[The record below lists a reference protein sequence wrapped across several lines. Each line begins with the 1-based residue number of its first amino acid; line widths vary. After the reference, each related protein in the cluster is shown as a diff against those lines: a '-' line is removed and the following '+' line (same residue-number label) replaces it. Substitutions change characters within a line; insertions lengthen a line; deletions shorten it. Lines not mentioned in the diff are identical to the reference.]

1 MDLMS
6 KFIEVLEK
14 LVSKYNLALPAIP
27 AVAPDTMVIPTG
39 PKSILD
45 SLNLCLIR
53 SYTTKQVAKLG
64 ISRAKVTRVPLNT
77 QW

>member
-14 LVSKYNLALPAIP
+14 LVSKHNLALPAIP

-53 SYTTKQVAKLG
+53 SYTTK
-64 ISRAKVTRVPLNT
+64 
-77 QW
+77 